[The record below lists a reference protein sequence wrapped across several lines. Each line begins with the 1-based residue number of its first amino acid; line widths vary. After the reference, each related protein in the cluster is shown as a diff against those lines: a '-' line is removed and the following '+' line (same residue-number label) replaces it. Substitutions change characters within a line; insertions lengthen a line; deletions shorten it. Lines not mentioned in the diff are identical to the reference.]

1 MKDYYAILNT
11 PPDASEEIIK
21 KNYRELVKQ
30 YHPDLNKNNPENAKK
45 MTEVNEAYETLS
57 DPEKRRRYDALR
69 QGGVSY
75 GDGIGMPDFGGFD
88 FGEGMGSI
96 FEDFFD
102 AFRGQ
107 TTTRKNRPTQNRGAD
122 IEVSVEVNLKDVLI
136 GVNKQINVDRLE
148 NCDSCKGK
156 GTNSDSGVSTCSNC
170 KGTGYAQSE
179 TRTPFGVMFRTTSC
193 PICQGEGK
201 QVKDP
206 CSNCKG
212 TGTEYKRRQVN
223 VEIPAGIE
231 DGMRIRLSDEGH
243 KGKRGG
249 TKGDLYIRVNIKSD
263 PLFARQGKDLINII
277 QIPYF
282 TAILGGEIS
291 VNSLEGPKKL
301 KIRRGTQHKE
311 VYIIKGNGLPDIK
324 SSKRGDLK
332 VVIEVEIPKNI
343 SLDEEKLLKEISHQ
357 KKEANSGPWWKV

>member
-1 MKDYYAILNT
+1 MKDYYAILNI
-11 PPDASEEIIK
+11 PPDSTEDSIK
-21 KNYRELVKQ
+21 KSYRELVKQ
-30 YHPDLNKNNPENAKK
+30 YHPDLNKNNPETAKK

-75 GDGIGMPDFGGFD
+75 GDGVGMPDFGGFD

-102 AFRGQ
+102 VFRGR
-107 TTTRKNRPTQNRGAD
+107 TTTRQNRPANNRGAD
-122 IEVSVEVNLKDVLI
+122 IEVSVEISLKGVLT
-136 GVNKQINVDRLE
+136 GVNKQITVDRLE
-148 NCDSCKGK
+148 NCDTCKGK
-156 GTNSDSGVSTCSNC
+156 GTKSESGVSTCSNC

-179 TRTPFGVMFRTTSC
+179 TRTPFGVMFRTTTC

-249 TKGDLYIRVNIKSD
+249 TKGDLYIRVNIRSD
-263 PLFARQGKDLINII
+263 PAFMRQGKDLISTTK
-277 QIPYF
+277 IPYY

-291 VNSLEGPKKL
+291 VNSLEGSKKL
-301 KIRRGTQHKE
+301 NLHRGTQHKE
-311 VYIIKGNGLPDIK
+311 VYTLKGIGLPDLK

-332 VVIEVEIPKNI
+332 VIIEVEIPKNI
-343 SLDEEKLLKEISHQ
+343 SSDEEKLLKEITIQ